1 MPSLVLKKDAK
12 HPVPLGRRQECSP
25 DTAMAKRVSDHDN
38 APNVL
43 KVTSRDSLMALS
55 ENSRNN

>member
-1 MPSLVLKKDAK
+1 MPSLVLKKDTK
-12 HPVPLGRRQECSP
+12 HPAPLGRRQKCSP

-38 APNVL
+38 AHIVL
-43 KVTSRDSLMALS
+43 QVTSRDSLMTVS

>member
-38 APNVL
+38 ALIVL
-43 KVTSRDSLMALS
+43 QVTSRDSLMTVS